1 MRRCRLRS
9 NLHYV
14 LVRGKGWSRHGPF
27 PRRAMPRE
35 QGAFNAQRRSTLDS
49 LPYLSSSILLTSSN
63 PIEEVE
69 SDQDSEG
76 SLRRGKE
83 SKTRVGQQTSPRT
96 NQPTG
101 DDRTPRS
108 SVRGIVAGTK
118 SLSVFADCSEL
129 PFPLFKDKYQS
140 ELSGRSQDESGNA
153 AEPKMRGA
161 PTGGPSSGPDA
172 TSDTTASDS
181 GSRRIMMRPQAILT
195 NALPKTRQDGPNTPA
210 TAPVGSIPLMSPTP
224 SDASTASSPGGGLT
238 PTSPFRKRRPKQMD
252 DITVTWETWHPRPP
266 AVRGEE
272 KLLPKLPNSFR
283 SRRRTTDSSDERP
296 AECREAPLSLF
307 CARDKGI

>member
-1 MRRCRLRS
+1 MPSSSIL
-9 NLHYV
+9 
-14 LVRGKGWSRHGPF
+14 GKLCSCAFSARAWKRDRVGTGPF

-35 QGAFNAQRRSTLDS
+35 QGVFNAQRRSTLDS
-49 LPYLSSSILLTSSN
+49 LPDLSSSILLTSSN

-69 SDQDSEG
+69 SDQDSDTEHD
-76 SLRRGKE
+76 GKE
-83 SKTRVGQQTSPRT
+83 SKTRVGQQASPRT
-96 NQPTG
+96 KQPTG
-101 DDRTPRS
+101 DRTPRS

-118 SLSVFADCSEL
+118 SLNVFADCSEL

-181 GSRRIMMRPQAILT
+181 GSRIIMMRPQPILT
-195 NALPKTRQDGPNTPA
+195 NVLPKTRQDGSNTPA
-210 TAPVGSIPLMSPTP
+210 TSPVGIIPLMSPTP
-224 SDASTASSPGGGLT
+224 SDASTASTPGGSLT
-238 PTSPFRKRRPKQMD
+238 PRSPFRKRRPKQLD
-252 DITVTWETWHPRPP
+252 DITATWETWHPRPP

-272 KLLPKLPNSFR
+272 KLLPELPNSFR
-283 SRRRTTDSSDERP
+283 SRRRTIDSSDEHP
-296 AECREAPLSLF
+296 AECRCSFLCS
-307 CARDKGI
+307 